1 MVVPVNRLASVY
13 IRQAGA
19 ASFIIPVLK
28 SFYSHICIKF
38 ECMMLIND

>member
-19 ASFIIPVLK
+19 ALIIPVLK